1 MKITFTVRHEA
12 MDGERSYDSTV
23 ELPDKTSLEV
33 IEAHARS
40 MIRILADQAKADCE
54 VEVEDDDDGEE
65 WKNIAG
71 HS

>member
-1 MKITFTVRHEA
+1 MRITFTVRHEA

-40 MIRILADQAKADCE
+40 MIRILADQAKTDCE
-54 VEVEDDDDGEE
+54 EDDDDGEE
-65 WKNIAG
+65 WKNTAG

>member
-54 VEVEDDDDGEE
+54 VEDDDDGEE
-65 WKNIAG
+65 WKNTAG

>member
-1 MKITFTVRHEA
+1 MRITFTVRHQA
-12 MDGERSYDSTV
+12 TDGERSYDSTV

-40 MIRILADQAKADCE
+40 MIRILADQANADC
-54 VEVEDDDDGEE
+54 EVEDDDDGEE
-65 WKNIAG
+65 WRKTAG

>member
-1 MKITFTVRHEA
+1 MQITFTVRHEA
-12 MDGERSYDSTV
+12 MDGERSYDCTV

-54 VEVEDDDDGEE
+54 VEDDDDGEE
-65 WKNIAG
+65 WKNTAG